1 VRACVA
7 LKFLPASPPSPLR
20 LPRDKLDHT
29 RKERQEEYIRG
40 RTLQFNSFKKAA
52 AVTMDMQVAM
62 KQLIIII
69 IIIIIMAIIVI
80 AANRSHNDG
89 RPFPFII
96 AMYFSN
102 SAIKIDCT
110 YGRCNDSGHVNCEE

>member
-1 VRACVA
+1 LRCSYAGGQRRCSQGAGALGAAVKVRVPHARCVRACVA

-52 AVTMDMQVAM
+52 AVTMDMQTQAAA
-62 KQLIIII
+62 
-69 IIIIIMAIIVI
+69 AIERLRDQHDATRALERRLERV
-80 AANRSHNDG
+80 S
-89 RPFPFII
+89 
-96 AMYFSN
+96 
-102 SAIKIDCT
+102 
-110 YGRCNDSGHVNCEE
+110 